1 MLRIFVFEEPFSV
14 KLRLE
19 GQLTSQT
26 VPLLT
31 QRWADVRSS
40 LKGRKAI
47 LDLGDLEEFDDAGR
61 STLRWLASSGAR
73 LGYAHP
79 RVRQLVNDLAL
90 EAPGLAASMLRV
102 WKRLREAAVQQMS
115 HWRESQ
121 FIQRLCAFL
130 PAAVRPCGCGPA

>member
-47 LDLGDLEEFDDAGR
+47 LDLGDLVEYDDAGR

-79 RVRQLVNDLAL
+79 RVRQLVDDLAI
-90 EAPGLAASMLRV
+90 EGPSLAASLLRA
-102 WKRLREAAVQQMS
+102 WKRVREAAAGQAS

-121 FIQRLCAFL
+121 FIQRLCGWL

>member
-90 EAPGLAASMLRV
+90 EGPGIAASVLRA
-102 WKRLREAAVQQMS
+102 WKRLREAAAQQMA
-115 HWRESQ
+115 HWRESE
-121 FIQRLCAFL
+121 FIQRLCGFL

>member
-47 LDLGDLEEFDDAGR
+47 LDLGDLNEFDDAGR
-61 STLRWLASSGAR
+61 STLRWLSSSGVR

-79 RVRQLVNDLAL
+79 KVRQLVEELVLERAGMAGFLRRAL
-90 EAPGLAASMLRV
+90 KST
-102 WKRLREAAVQQMS
+102 REAGARRISQ
-115 HWRESQ
+115 WRESAIYQ
-121 FIQRLCAFL
+121 CICAML
-130 PAAVRPCGCGPA
+130 PSSVRPCGCRAA

>member
-47 LDLGDLEEFDDAGR
+47 LDLGDLNEFDDAGR
-61 STLRWLASSGAR
+61 RTLRWLSSSGVR

-79 RVRQLVNDLAL
+79 KVRQMVDELAL
-90 EAPGLAASMLRV
+90 ESPGFAGDVLRAWKGFQAAWSRM
-102 WKRLREAAVQQMS
+102 ASQA
-115 HWRESQ
+115 RESRL
-121 FIQRLCAFL
+121 FQRLCAAL
-130 PAAVRPCGCGPA
+130 PAAVRPCGC

>member
-47 LDLGDLEEFDDAGR
+47 LDLGDLKEFDDAGR
-61 STLRWLASSGAR
+61 STLRWLANSGAR
-73 LGYAHP
+73 FGYAHP
-79 RVRQLVNDLAL
+79 GVRQLVDDLAL
-90 EAPGLAASMLRV
+90 EGPGISASLLRL
-102 WKRLREAAVQQMS
+102 WKRAHDGVLRQAS
-115 HWRESQ
+115 RWWESE
-121 FIQRLCAFL
+121 FMHRLCAFL

>member
-40 LKGRKAI
+40 LKGRRAI
-47 LDLGDLEEFDDAGR
+47 LDLGDLVEFDDAGR

-79 RVRQLVNDLAL
+79 MARQLVEDLVL
-90 EAPGLAASMLRV
+90 EGPGFSASLLRARK
-102 WKRLREAAVQQMS
+102 WFREAASRQAS
-115 HWRESQ
+115 HWRESE
-121 FIQRLCAFL
+121 FVQRLCAAL
-130 PAAVRPCGCGPA
+130 PAMVRPCGCGPA

>member
-47 LDLGDLEEFDDAGR
+47 LDLRDLEEFDDAGR

-90 EAPGLAASMLRV
+90 EGPGIAASVLRA
-102 WKRLREAAVQQMS
+102 WKRLREAAAQQMA
-115 HWRESQ
+115 HWRESE
-121 FIQRLCAFL
+121 FIQRLCGFL

>member
-47 LDLGDLEEFDDAGR
+47 LDLGDLNEFDEAGR
-61 STLRWLASSGAR
+61 STLRWLATSGAR

-79 RVRQLVNDLAL
+79 KVRQLVDELAL
-90 EAPGLAASMLRV
+90 ESPGIAGSALRA
-102 WKRLREAAVQQMS
+102 WKQLRTIISQMIS
-115 HWRESQ
+115 HARESHL
-121 FIQRLCAFL
+121 FQRLCAAL
-130 PAAVRPCGCGPA
+130 PAAVRPCGC

>member
-1 MLRIFVFEEPFSV
+1 MLRIFIFEEPFSV

-40 LKGRKAI
+40 LKGRTAI
-47 LDLGDLEEFDDAGR
+47 LDLGDLVEFDDAGR

-73 LGYAHP
+73 MGYAHP
-79 RVRQLVNDLAL
+79 KLRQLVDDLRL
-90 EAPGLAASMLRV
+90 EGPSFGASVLRA
-102 WKRLREAAVQQMS
+102 WKRLHEASVRQVARL
-115 HWRESQ
+115 RESQ
-121 FIQRLCAFL
+121 FMQLVCGFL
-130 PAAVRPCGCGPA
+130 PAAVRPCGCDPA

>member
-47 LDLGDLEEFDDAGR
+47 LDLGDLVEFDAAGR
-61 STLRWLASSGAR
+61 STLRWLANSGAR

-79 RVRQLVNDLAL
+79 KVRQLVDDLAL
-90 EAPGLAASMLRV
+90 EGPGVAASLLRL
-102 WKRLREAAVQQMS
+102 WKRTHDAASRQAS

>member
-79 RVRQLVNDLAL
+79 RLRQLVNDLAL
-90 EAPGLAASMLRV
+90 EGPGIAASVLRA
-102 WKRLREAAVQQMS
+102 WKRLREAAAQQMA
-115 HWRESQ
+115 HWRESE
-121 FIQRLCAFL
+121 FIQRLCGFL
-130 PAAVRPCGCGPA
+130 PAAVRPCGCGPT

>member
-40 LKGRKAI
+40 LKGRRAI
-47 LDLGDLEEFDDAGR
+47 LDLGDLVEFDDAGR
-61 STLRWLASSGAR
+61 STLRWLASSGAQ

-79 RVRQLVNDLAL
+79 RVRQLVSDLAL
-90 EAPGLAASMLRV
+90 EGPGLAASLLRA
-102 WKRLREAAVQQMS
+102 WKRIHEAALRPAS
-115 HWRESQ
+115 RWRESQ
-121 FIQRLCAFL
+121 FIQRLCGFL